1 MTPGRLRIYL
11 GMCPG
16 VGKTYEMLLAAQQ
29 RHEEGRMVLIGWLE
43 THGRVETTAVAAGLK
58 RVPPRAVEHR
68 GVRLEEMDLD
78 ALLAARP
85 SLAVVDELAHT
96 NAPGSRHPK
105 RYQDVL
111 ELLAAGL
118 DVFTTINIQHIESRR
133 DAVAGITGVMVR
145 ETVPDSVIDRADE
158 IELVDLTP
166 EQLRQRL
173 AEGKVYLGERAARAG
188 EAFFREGNLKALRE
202 MALRIVA
209 DHADREVRR
218 HMKEN
223 AIRGPWRSRE
233 RLLVAVAPSPHAER
247 LIRLG
252 RRLADGLD
260 ATWIAA
266 HADTG
271 MLMDEASRDRLSAN
285 LALARS
291 LGAEV
296 VSVNGSDA
304 AEVLVDLARRENVTQ
319 IIAGKALH
327 TRLWQR
333 GLSDRLVQMSGE
345 IDVLLVHPGA
355 VSPVQRPAAPA
366 RSAAGWWRDIGLAA
380 GLLAAGSALGLLAEP
395 AIGYRSVTLLYLL
408 VVAASGLFLRP
419 GAVLALAVASAAAWN
434 VLFTEPRMSF
444 SMWKAED
451 IVLLATF
458 VIVSGIVGH
467 QASRLR
473 RRERASREDETR
485 ARTLYELI
493 SAITGEGDPGLALD
507 RGLRQAETIAEGAA
521 ALLLV
526 DECGDLHPVAG
537 AKLTAKEL
545 SVCHVA
551 AESGASAGRFTGT
564 LPESTVLA
572 LPLRAGERTLG
583 VCAVRPQSSALASP
597 LRRDLL
603 DAFAAQA
610 AVLLHRNEAERNR
623 RRAASHDLQRALLD
637 NVSHELRTPVTVIR
651 SGVERLRQDPS
662 APVLDEVESAARRL
676 DRVTSQLVTLSRV
689 QSGLVAPQPEMCDAR
704 DLLGEVAS
712 EFGAEAPRI
721 RIECRDFTFSAD
733 AGLLHTALSNLVRN
747 ALQYSP
753 AGSEV
758 VLRASDV
765 DGAAIFSVDD
775 RGPGIPEDQRGRL
788 FERFQRGQ
796 DVTSFGMGLGLSIAK
811 CFAEAIGGSL
821 TCSDRDGGGTKFSI
835 HLPTGN
841 A

>member
-1 MTPGRLRIYL
+1 MKPGRLRIFL

-29 RHEEGRMVLIGWLE
+29 RQKAGATVAIGWLE
-43 THGRVETTAVAAGLK
+43 THGRVETTAVAAGL
-58 RVPPRAVEHR
+58 RRIPPRHVEHR
-68 GVRLEEMDLD
+68 GVTLHEMDLD
-78 ALLAARP
+78 ALLAAKP
-85 SLAVVDELAHT
+85 SLAVVDELAHS

-111 ELLAAGL
+111 ELLAAGV
-118 DVFTTINIQHIESRR
+118 DVFTTVNVQHIESRR
-133 DAVAGITGVMVR
+133 DAVSAITGIVVR

-158 IELVDLTP
+158 LELVDLTP

-173 AEGKVYLGERAARAG
+173 AEGKVYLGDRAARAG

-202 MALRIVA
+202 LALRIVA

-247 LIRLG
+247 LVRLG

-271 MLMDEASRDRLSAN
+271 LVVDEASRDRLSSN

-296 VSVNGSDA
+296 VSVSGEDA
-304 AEVLVDLARRENVTQ
+304 AEALVDLARRENVTQ

-327 TRLWQR
+327 ARPWQR
-333 GLSDRLVQMSGE
+333 GLSDRLVRMSGE
-345 IDVLLVHPGA
+345 IDVLLVHPGSTA
-355 VSPVQRPAAPA
+355 GQHPSPVKRGAGPP
-366 RSAAGWWRDIGLAA
+366 GWWRDLALA
-380 GLLAAGSALGLLAEP
+380 SGFLAAGSALGLLIEP
-395 AIGYRSVTLLYLL
+395 IAGYRSVTMLYLL
-408 VVAASGLFLRP
+408 VVAASGLLLRP
-419 GAVLALAVASAAAWN
+419 AVVVCLAVASAAAWN
-434 VLFTEPRMSF
+434 FLFTEPRMSF

-451 IVLLATF
+451 VVLLATF
-458 VIVSGIVGH
+458 VIVAGIIGH

-485 ARTLYELI
+485 ARTLYELMR
-493 SAITGEGDPGLALD
+493 AITDGGEHRPALE
-507 RGLRQAETIAEGAA
+507 RGLRQAESIAEGQA
-521 ALLLV
+521 ALLVTDERGELCTLAGV
-526 DECGDLHPVAG
+526 D
-537 AKLTAKEL
+537 LTPKEL
-545 SVCHVA
+545 SVCQLA
-551 AESGASAGRFTGT
+551 AANGEAAGRFTGT

-572 LPLRAGERTLG
+572 LPLRTGDRTLG
-583 VCAVRPQSSALASP
+583 VCAVRPHSSALASP

-610 AVLLHRNEAERNR
+610 AILLQREAAERDR

-637 NVSHELRTPVTVIR
+637 NVSHELKTPAAVIR
-651 SGVERLRQDPS
+651 SGAERLRQDRE
-662 APVLDEVESAARRL
+662 APVLDEIESAARRL

-689 QSGLVAPQPEMCDAR
+689 EAGLVEPQIEWCEAR
-704 DLLGEVAS
+704 DLLEEVAGES
-712 EFGAEAPRI
+712 KDTRVEMAAP
-721 RIECRDFTFSAD
+721 DGLTFQAD
-733 AGLLHTALSNLVRN
+733 AQLLHAALANLVRN
-747 ALQYSP
+747 ALDHS
-753 AGSEV
+753 ADAVEV
-758 VLRASDV
+758 KAERADGDIEFTVSD
-765 DGAAIFSVDD
+765 S
-775 RGPGIPEDQRGRL
+775 GPGVPADAFL
-788 FERFQRGQ
+788 RFWRGQ
-796 DVTSFGMGLGLSIAK
+796 ESKSGGLGLGLSIARH
-811 CFAEAIGGSL
+811 FVEAQGGMLNVREREGGGSV
-821 TCSDRDGGGTKFSI
+821 FSI
-835 HLPTGN
+835 RLPGKLRV

>member
-1 MTPGRLRIYL
+1 MKPGRLRIYL

-29 RHEEGRMVLIGWLE
+29 RQEEGRTVLVGWIE

-58 RVPPRAVEHR
+58 RVPPRTVEHR
-68 GVRLEEMDLD
+68 GVQLEEMDLD
-78 ALLAARP
+78 AILAARP
-85 SLAVVDELAHT
+85 SVAVVDELAHT

-111 ELLAAGL
+111 ELLAAGI
-118 DVFTTINIQHIESRR
+118 DVFTTVNIQHIESRR
-133 DAVAGITGVMVR
+133 DAVAAITGVMVR

-158 IELVDLTP
+158 VELVDLTP

-173 AEGKVYLGERAARAG
+173 AEGKVYLGDRAARAG

-218 HMKEN
+218 HMKDN
-223 AIRGPWRSRE
+223 AIKGPWRSRE
-233 RLLVAVAPSPHAER
+233 RLLVAVAPSPHAGR

-271 MLMDEASRDRLSAN
+271 TVLDEASRDRLSAN

-296 VSVNGSDA
+296 VSVSGTDA
-304 AEVLVDLARRENVTQ
+304 AESLVELARRENVTQ

-327 TRLWQR
+327 RQVWQR
-333 GLSDRLVQMSGE
+333 GLSDRLVRLSGE

-355 VSPVQRPAAPA
+355 SAAGRHPAARNP
-366 RSAAGWWRDIGLAA
+366 SGAGWWRDIGLAA
-380 GLLAAGSALGLLAEP
+380 GLLAAGSALGLLLEP

-408 VVAASGLFLRP
+408 LVASSGLFLRP
-419 GAVLALAVASAAAWN
+419 GAVLGLAVTSAAAWN
-434 VLFTEPRMSF
+434 FLFTYPRMSF
-444 SMWKAED
+444 SMWKMED
-451 IVLLATF
+451 IVLLVTF
-458 VIVSGIVGH
+458 VVVAGIVGY

-473 RRERASREDETR
+473 RRERASREDATR

-493 SAITGEGDPGLALD
+493 NAITGEGDPGQALE
-507 RGLRQAETIAEGAA
+507 RGLRQAGNIAEGEAV
-521 ALLLV
+521 LLLA
-526 DECGDLHPVAG
+526 GDRGELRRVAG
-537 AKLTAKEL
+537 IELTAKEL

-551 AESGASAGRFTGT
+551 AESGESAGRFTAT

-572 LPLRAGERTLG
+572 LPLRAGDRTLG
-583 VCAVRPQSSALASP
+583 VCAVRPQTSALASP

-610 AVLLHRNEAERNR
+610 AVLLQRNEAETSR

-637 NVSHELRTPVTVIR
+637 NVSHELKTPAAVMR
-651 SGVERLRQDPS
+651 SGVERLRHDLS
-662 APVLDEVESAARRL
+662 SPVIDEMDAAARRL
-676 DRVTSQLVTLSRV
+676 DRVTTQLVTLSRV
-689 QSGLVAPQPEMCDAR
+689 EAGMVEPRMEWCEAR
-704 DLLGEVAS
+704 DLLDEVAGEVKDERLAV
-712 EFGAEAPRI
+712 EAP
-721 RIECRDFTFSAD
+721 DGLTFHAD
-733 AGLLHTALSNLVRN
+733 PQLLHGALVNLIRN
-747 ALQYSP
+747 ALDYSV
-753 AGSEV
+753 GGVE
-758 VLRASDV
+758 LRAGRTGTQV
-765 DGAAIFSVDD
+765 EISVAD
-775 RGPGIPEDQRGRL
+775 RGPGVPPDA
-788 FERFQRGQ
+788 FERFSRG
-796 DVTSFGMGLGLSIAK
+796 GEAKPGGLGLGLSIARH
-811 CFAEAIGGSL
+811 FVEAQGGTLEARGREGGGSIL
-821 TCSDRDGGGTKFSI
+821 AICLPAVPGTE
-835 HLPTGN
+835 
-841 A
+841 